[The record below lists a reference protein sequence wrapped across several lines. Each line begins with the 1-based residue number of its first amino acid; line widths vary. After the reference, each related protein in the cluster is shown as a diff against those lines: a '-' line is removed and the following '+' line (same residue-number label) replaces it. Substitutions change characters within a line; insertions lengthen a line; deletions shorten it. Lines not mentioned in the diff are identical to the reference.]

1 MQLLKRVKWVYVL
14 LSLFLI
20 GLGVCLFLWPDIPS
34 VTICCAV
41 GGGAV
46 LFGIVKIVFYFLRE
60 LEEMDEHYDF
70 AIGAMCVIAG
80 AILLVH
86 PASVLEL
93 IPQVLGVCMLI
104 DSMFKLQIALDAKRL
119 GNKGWWLG
127 LLITL
132 LCIVW
137 GCLLIWQPFGLERY
151 SVMMIAVGLI
161 ADGVQ
166 NLVGVIYI
174 AATVKKTEAMGKE
187 ITEPA
192 EPLTVPVF
200 SAPDTPVPAATPV
213 IDPTPAPVLEETPDV
228 TAEAAEEKDVR
239 PEPAPEPAPAKP
251 AKKKFSLFGQK
262 SQAASADSEPPLT
275 PPDFSHL
282 TKDLPEEDD
291 GAVAEIHFDMN
302 EEGDSSHEQSV

>member
-46 LFGIVKIVFYFLRE
+46 LFGIIKIVFYFLRE
-60 LEEMDEHYDF
+60 LEAMDEHYDF

-80 AILLVH
+80 VILLIH
-86 PASVLEL
+86 PTAVLEL
-93 IPQVLGVCMLI
+93 IPQVLGVCMLV
-104 DSMFKLQIALDAKRL
+104 DCMFKLQIALDAKRL
-119 GNKGWWLG
+119 GNKGWWLA
-127 LLITL
+127 LIVTL

-137 GCLLIWQPFGLERY
+137 GCLLIWQPFGLEQY
-151 SVMMIAVGLI
+151 SAILIAAGLI

-187 ITEPA
+187 ITEPVDN
-192 EPLTVPVF
+192 LTPPVF
-200 SAPDTPVPAATPV
+200 AAPDTPAPIVTPAIEPVPVPA
-213 IDPTPAPVLEETPDV
+213 ETAVAVEPI
-228 TAEAAEEKDVR
+228 AAESVS
-239 PEPAPEPAPAKP
+239 PPEPAPAKP

-262 SQAASADSEPPLT
+262 SQTASADSEPPLT

-282 TKDLPEEDD
+282 AEDIEAEED

-302 EEGDSSHEQSV
+302 EEGDRNNEQDLQG